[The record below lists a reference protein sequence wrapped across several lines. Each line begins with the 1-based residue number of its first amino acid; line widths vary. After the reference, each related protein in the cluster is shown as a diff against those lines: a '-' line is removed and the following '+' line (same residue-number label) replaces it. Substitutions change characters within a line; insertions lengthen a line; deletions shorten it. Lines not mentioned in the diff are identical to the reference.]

1 MKCGDSSCGSYNT
14 SLEGGPLLRKIVET
28 RNNVQPVG
36 GPGVGDNPVD
46 DGEVVRYVPMTDA
59 EMTAL
64 SRVDLPEPVADTDI
78 RDHSSQSDSDDGWET
93 TEELSDDDHQINDQ
107 SDDDDVGSN
116 Q

>member
-1 MKCGDSSCGSYNT
+1 M
-14 SLEGGPLLRKIVET
+14 LRKIVET